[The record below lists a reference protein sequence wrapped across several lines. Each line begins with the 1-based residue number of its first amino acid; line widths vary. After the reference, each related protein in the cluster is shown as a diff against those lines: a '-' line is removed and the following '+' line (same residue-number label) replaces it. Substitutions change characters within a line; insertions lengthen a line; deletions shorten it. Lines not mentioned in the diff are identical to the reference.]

1 MSGAWPVGPSLI
13 GALALAVRDANA
25 DPAILHGKRLE
36 YVWRDDG
43 CDRLKSLAEFS
54 DMLGRFGPIDGLIG
68 PGCAKGCEVTAT
80 LAESKNI
87 PQISPMGTN
96 TGACNLK

>member
-1 MSGAWPVGPSLI
+1 MTGAWPVGPSLI

-43 CDRLKSLAEFS
+43 CDRLKSLADFS
-54 DMLGRFGPIDGLIG
+54 DIGRFGPIDGH
-68 PGCAKGCEVTAT
+68 PRRVEEHSAN
-80 LAESKNI
+80 LAH
-87 PQISPMGTN
+87 GH
-96 TGACNLK
+96 